1 MIKGSGA
8 EAQSQAVRGMDQ
20 SRFYDVEERDGAMIA
35 RIVDPY
41 LQGDALAECLK
52 LELLQ
57 IVEVQSPQLVVIDF
71 QNVKL
76 VSSLAVSS
84 LLTVN
89 QRLAA
94 MGVYLKMCSMNDSL
108 RQLFRTLRLDGS
120 LFKIYATL
128 PEALEAPLGSPTY
141 EQICGRQTPFDSD
154 DSGS

>member
-1 MIKGSGA
+1 MQKN
-8 EAQSQAVRGMDQ
+8 RYY
-20 SRFYDVEERDGAMIA
+20 RVEEQGDSVIA
-35 RIVDPY
+35 QIVDAH

-57 IVEVQSPQLVVIDF
+57 IVAERSPRLVVIDF

-76 VSSLAVSS
+76 ISSLAIAS

-89 QRLAA
+89 QRLAG

-120 LFKIYATL
+120 LFKIYPTMSD
-128 PEALEAPLGSPTY
+128 ALSAPMSSPTY
-141 EQICGRQTPFDSD
+141 EDICGRPTPFDPTG
-154 DSGS
+154 SGG

>member
-1 MIKGSGA
+1 MHK
-8 EAQSQAVRGMDQ
+8 
-20 SRFYDVEERDGAMIA
+20 SRFYNVEDHGDWIVAQ
-35 RIVDPY
+35 IVDPY

-57 IVEVQSPQLVVIDF
+57 VVEANSPRLVVLDF

-89 QRLAA
+89 QRLAS
-94 MGVYLKMCSMNDSL
+94 MGVHLKMCSMNDSL

-120 LFKIYATL
+120 LFKIYASL
-128 PEALEAPLGSPTY
+128 DEATRGPMGSPTY
-141 EQICGRQTPFDSD
+141 QDICGRPTPFDPDES
-154 DSGS
+154 SL